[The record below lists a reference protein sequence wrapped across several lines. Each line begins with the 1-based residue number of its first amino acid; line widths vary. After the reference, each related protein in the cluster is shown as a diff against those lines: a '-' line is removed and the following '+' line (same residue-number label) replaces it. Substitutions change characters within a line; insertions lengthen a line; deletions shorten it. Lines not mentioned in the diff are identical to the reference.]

1 MSQSKSA
8 EWMKHW
14 SKVVERAWHDEGF
27 KKRLL
32 SNPAAVLKEEGIEPP
47 QGVQVKLVENT
58 QNVIHLTLPAKV
70 AGELSEKDL
79 ELVAAGGKVGGRLW
93 GGTHVF

>member
-1 MSQSKSA
+1 
-8 EWMKHW
+8 
-14 SKVVERAWHDEGF
+14 
-27 KKRLL
+27 L
-32 SNPAAVLKEEGIEPP
+32 SNPAAILKEEGIEPP

-58 QNVIHLTLPAKV
+58 QNVVHLTLPAKV

-79 ELVAAGGKVGGRLW
+79 ELVAAGGKIGGRLW